1 MQDDR
6 PASQTL
12 DRGLRV
18 LEHVVRANAP
28 LAIADVAR
36 GVEIHRS
43 VAYRMMRTLEDHGLL
58 ARDEQGRY
66 VPGAGLAAL
75 SGRFR
80 PQLRAA
86 AARHLHQLVLETGMT
101 SFLVVRNGDEAV
113 TIEVVEPPAGA
124 AVISY
129 RPGVSHP
136 VHRGAPGL
144 ALLSGEPQ
152 QRDERPEV
160 TQARRRGWAVSES
173 EVIEGFRSVAAPVV
187 DGMRVC
193 RGALAVVFAGRA
205 DIPALGRTVAARA
218 NELGISL

>member
-1 MQDDR
+1 MQHDR

-28 LAIADVAR
+28 LAVADVAR

-58 ARDEQGRY
+58 ARDDLGRY

-75 SGRFR
+75 SGQFR
-80 PQLRAA
+80 PRLRAA
-86 AARHLHQLVLETGMT
+86 AARHLQRLVQQTGMT
-101 SFLVVRNGDEAV
+101 SFLVVRNGDDAV
-113 TIEVVEPPAGA
+113 TIDVVEPPAGE

-129 RPGVSHP
+129 RPGVTHP

-144 ALLSGEPQ
+144 ALLTGEPTQ
-152 QRDERPEV
+152 PGERREV
-160 TQARRRGWAVSES
+160 IEGRRRGWVSSES
-173 EVIEGFRSVAAPVV
+173 EVIEGLRSVAAPVI
-187 DGMRVC
+187 DRSGRC

-205 DIPALGRTVAARA
+205 DLPALGVVIAERAADLGG
-218 NELGISL
+218 EL

>member
-18 LEHVVRANAP
+18 LEHVVRANVP
-28 LAIADVAR
+28 LAVADVAR
-36 GVEIHRS
+36 GVDIHRS

-101 SFLVVRNGDEAV
+101 SFLVVRNGGEAV
-113 TIEVVEPPAGA
+113 TIDVVEPPAGDGRHQLPA
-124 AVISY
+124 GREPPGPPRSP
-129 RPGVSHP
+129 RPGAAE
-136 VHRGAPGL
+136 RRTAP
-144 ALLSGEPQ
+144 AP
-152 QRDERPEV
+152 DER
-160 TQARRRGWAVSES
+160 AGGDRRL
-173 EVIEGFRSVAAPVV
+173 AA
-187 DGMRVC
+187 
-193 RGALAVVFAGRA
+193 GAGQ
-205 DIPALGRTVAARA
+205 PARA
-218 NELGISL
+218 R